1 MENNIVNELNEKYGI
16 SKFIINLMLRDT
28 LDKGYNLED
37 AKKIMCDFFDSR
49 RNEWL

>member
-28 LDKGYNLED
+28 LDKGYNLEES
-37 AKKIMCDFFDSR
+37 KKIICNFLDNR
-49 RNEWL
+49 RNE